1 MFVSCMTFVFLRK
14 EALVIVDAIEKMTSE
29 YRTKVVERPLRV
41 PVGMDLLGV
50 LRSPDI
56 LAPANIPTQ
65 LICKHK
71 GNRGLKHLPPV
82 AGNKIPNKSWKVSLP
97 FIWLPAAPLV
107 SWGIRLPFRVLR
119 LGPVNSIPSLR
130 LSNGE
135 STMADKGTVDD
146 WEISLWVT
154 WMVPRAIFSFLWT
167 VLKHAF

>member
-1 MFVSCMTFVFLRK
+1 MTFVVLRK

-82 AGNKIPNKSWKVSLP
+82 AGNKIPNKS
-97 FIWLPAAPLV
+97 
-107 SWGIRLPFRVLR
+107 
-119 LGPVNSIPSLR
+119 
-130 LSNGE
+130 
-135 STMADKGTVDD
+135 
-146 WEISLWVT
+146 
-154 WMVPRAIFSFLWT
+154 
-167 VLKHAF
+167 